1 MFMKFTVYQI
11 DLTDQENENPVLRN
25 MYLDC
30 IMDPTQ
36 ESIAKAR
43 DYYTTVAEI
52 DAKSFDDVFQI
63 GNIGPE
69 NKIKRFAPMHS
80 VSVGDVIRREDGM
93 TKFVA
98 PVGFKTVAF

>member
-1 MFMKFTVYQI
+1 MKFTVYQI
-11 DLTDQENENPVLRN
+11 DLTDEQNEDSVLRN

-30 IMDPTQ
+30 IMTPTQ
-36 ESIAKAR
+36 EAITKAR
-43 DYYTTVAEI
+43 NYYSTVAEI
-52 DAKSFDDVFQI
+52 DAKSFDDVFEI

-69 NKIKRFAPMHS
+69 NKIKRFTPMRS

-98 PVGFKTVAF
+98 PVGFKAVEF